1 MHAVISAKLLSLR
14 IGRVQVFGPKG
25 QPSAIDKQAV
35 RSQVEVS
42 TLGLVGDEQ
51 ADTLHHGGID
61 KALHHYPFEHYKAW
75 NYELPTRADLFKAG
89 GFGENL
95 CTLGVVEDSVCLGD
109 VFQFGTAIVQVSQ
122 GRTPCWKLNHRFG
135 IADMVRRVQD
145 SGRTGWYYRVL
156 AEGSIAPE
164 DELSLI
170 ERPYPD
176 WTLARLINVLHHDK
190 PDRTALATL
199 AELTVLASSWREK
212 AEKRLTTGQ
221 IES

>member
-1 MHAVISAKLLSLR
+1 MHAAISAKLLSLR
-14 IGRVQVFGPKG
+14 IGRVQVFGPNG
-25 QPSAIDKQAV
+25 QPSAIDKQAA

-42 TLGLVGDEQ
+42 TLGLVGDKQ
-51 ADTLHHGGID
+51 ADTLHHGGTD

-75 NYELPTRADLFKAG
+75 AAALPSRAHFFKAG

-95 CTLGVVEDSVCLGD
+95 CTLGVDEDSVCLGD
-109 VFQFGTAIVQVSQ
+109 VFQLGTAIIQVSQ

-135 IADMVRRVQD
+135 FADMVRRVQD

-164 DELSLI
+164 GELSLI

-176 WTLARLINVLHHDK
+176 WTLARLINVLHHDQ
-190 PDRTALATL
+190 PDRKALARL
-199 AELTVLASSWREK
+199 AELPLLASSWREK
-212 AEKRLTTGQ
+212 AEKRLATGQ